1 MENMKRIRIVGL
13 CLVAVFA
20 LSAVAAA
27 SASAAETP
35 EYKVCGK
42 TPKVGKTYP
51 TGEYSNKECTA
62 PESGGKYRLEAVKSG
77 TKFTSKS
84 KAATFTVDGTV
95 VKCKKDT
102 DSGAFYVG
110 GAASEEITFSDCA
123 VNGNKKETC
132 ETTGAGAGTIKTNQL
147 SDFLVY
153 LNAEETQ
160 LGVLLVSSAKS
171 WAEFNCGAKSFAVDG
186 ALLGTIENTSKGDT
200 IDFKVSSGHQAQT
213 TVFEG
218 GNEET
223 GVKLYTEPGEV
234 EATLETTDE
243 QSSKGIGAYPF

>member
-1 MENMKRIRIVGL
+1 VRNVRMLGL
-13 CLVAVFA
+13 CLIAIFA
-20 LSAVAAA
+20 MSAVAAA
-27 SASAAETP
+27 SASAAEEP
-35 EYKVCGK
+35 EYLSCVKAA
-42 TPKVGKTYP
+42 KVGKTY
-51 TGEYSNKECTA
+51 TGGYNNKTCTEVNA
-62 PESGGKYRLEAVKSG
+62 KSEGKYATKAVASG

-84 KAATFTVDGTV
+84 KGATFTVDGTV

-102 DSGAFYVG
+102 DAGEFFG
-110 GAASEEITFSDCA
+110 GGTIVEEITFSDCG
-123 VNGNKKETC
+123 VNGNKKDPC
-132 ETTGAGAGTIKTNQL
+132 ESTGAGAGTIKTNRL

-160 LGVLLVSSAKS
+160 IGVILLGTGA

-186 ALLGTIENTSKGDT
+186 TVLGTLENTAKGDT
-200 IDFKVSSGHQAQT
+200 VTFKVSGGHQEHT
-213 TVFEG
+213 TLWES

-223 GVKLYTEPGEV
+223 GLKLYTEPGEA